1 MFTGWQRKF
10 LRRRVM
16 LEIVIKERIQNNV
29 TLVEM
34 WVGTLLFGAL
44 CQISVVW
51 FVKNK
56 AGYSI
61 GLWLGIVAAILTILH
76 LDISL
81 DKALD
86 LGEGGAKKHMVI
98 QNLVRYFVL
107 IIFLVLLMI
116 TDFANPLAA
125 FLGLMGVKA
134 GAYLQP
140 STHRVIGKIRN
151 KKQ

>member
-1 MFTGWQRKF
+1 M
-10 LRRRVM
+10 
-16 LEIVIKERIQNNV
+16 
-29 TLVEM
+29 EM
-34 WVGTLLFGAL
+34 WVGTVLFGTL
-44 CQISVVW
+44 CQVSVVW
-51 FVKNK
+51 FLKDK

-61 GLWLGIVAAILTILH
+61 GLWLGIVAALIAILH
-76 LDISL
+76 LSISL

-107 IIFLVLLMI
+107 IIFLVVLMI

-140 STHRVIGKIRN
+140 FIHTVIGKIRN
-151 KKQ
+151 KNNK

>member
-1 MFTGWQRKF
+1 
-10 LRRRVM
+10 M
-16 LEIVIKERIQNNV
+16 LGIVIKEKIKNNE
-29 TLVEM
+29 TLLEM
-34 WVGTLLFGAL
+34 WIGCFLFGVL
-44 CQISVVW
+44 CQVSIVW
-51 FVKNK
+51 FLKDK

-61 GLWLGIVAAILTILH
+61 GLWLGILAAALTVLH
-76 LDISL
+76 LSISL
-81 DKALD
+81 DRALD

-107 IIFLVLLMI
+107 IFFLVLLMI

-140 STHRVIGKIRN
+140 FIHIVIGKIRN
-151 KKQ
+151 KTN

>member
-1 MFTGWQRKF
+1 
-10 LRRRVM
+10 M
-16 LEIVIKERIQNNV
+16 LGIVIKERIQNNE
-29 TLVEM
+29 TLLEM
-34 WVGTLLFGAL
+34 WVGAVLFGVL
-44 CQISVVW
+44 CQVSIVW
-51 FVKNK
+51 FLKDK
-56 AGYSI
+56 LGYSI
-61 GLWLGIVAAILTILH
+61 GLWLGIVAALLTILH
-76 LDISL
+76 LSISL

-86 LGEGGAKKHMVI
+86 LGEGGAKKHMVT

-140 STHRVIGKIRN
+140 FLHRAIGKITN
-151 KKQ
+151 KTNK

>member
-1 MFTGWQRKF
+1 
-10 LRRRVM
+10 M
-16 LEIVIKERIQNNV
+16 LGIVIKERIRNNI
-29 TLVEM
+29 TLLEM
-34 WVGTLLFGAL
+34 WVGTVLFGTL
-44 CQISVVW
+44 CQVSVVW
-51 FVKNK
+51 FLKDK

-61 GLWLGIVAAILTILH
+61 GLWLGIVAALITILH
-76 LDISL
+76 LSISL

-107 IIFLVLLMI
+107 IIFLVVLMI

-140 STHRVIGKIRN
+140 FIHTVIGKIRN
-151 KKQ
+151 KNNK

>member
-1 MFTGWQRKF
+1 
-10 LRRRVM
+10 M
-16 LEIVIKERIQNNV
+16 LGIVIKEKIKNNI
-29 TLVEM
+29 TLLEM
-34 WVGTLLFGAL
+34 WVGTILFGVL

-51 FVKNK
+51 FLKDK

-61 GLWLGIVAAILTILH
+61 GLWLGIVAALMTILH
-76 LDISL
+76 LSFSL
-81 DKALD
+81 NKALD
-86 LGEGGAKKHMVI
+86 LGEAGAKKHMVI

-107 IIFLVLLMI
+107 IIFLGILMI

-140 STHRVIGKIRN
+140 LVHKVFGKINN
-151 KKQ
+151 KNNE

>member
-1 MFTGWQRKF
+1 
-10 LRRRVM
+10 M
-16 LEIVIKERIQNNV
+16 LGIVIKEKIKNNE
-29 TLVEM
+29 TLLEM
-34 WVGTLLFGAL
+34 WIGCFLFGVL
-44 CQISVVW
+44 CQVSIVW
-51 FVKNK
+51 FVKDK
-56 AGYSI
+56 TGYSI
-61 GLWLGIVAAILTILH
+61 GLWLGILAALLTTLH
-76 LDISL
+76 LSITL

-86 LGEGGAKKHMVI
+86 LDEGGAKKHMVI

-107 IIFLVLLMI
+107 IIFLVILMI

-140 STHRVIGKIRN
+140 FIHMVFGKIRN

>member
-1 MFTGWQRKF
+1 
-10 LRRRVM
+10 M
-16 LEIVIKERIQNNV
+16 LGIVIKERIQNNV
-29 TLVEM
+29 TLLEM
-34 WVGTLLFGAL
+34 WVGTLLFGVL
-44 CQISVVW
+44 CQSSIIW
-51 FVKNK
+51 FVKDK

-61 GLWLGIVAAILTILH
+61 GLWLGIAAALLTILH
-76 LDISL
+76 LSISL
-81 DKALD
+81 DRALD

-107 IIFLVLLMI
+107 ILFLVVLMI

-140 STHRVIGKIRN
+140 FFHSVFGKIKNKN
-151 KKQ
+151 KK

>member
-1 MFTGWQRKF
+1 M
-10 LRRRVM
+10 
-16 LEIVIKERIQNNV
+16 
-29 TLVEM
+29 EM
-34 WVGTLLFGAL
+34 WAGCILFGVL
-44 CQISVVW
+44 CQVSVVW
-51 FVKNK
+51 FVKDK

-61 GLWLGIVAAILTILH
+61 GLWLGIVAAILTMLH
-76 LDISL
+76 LGISL

-86 LGEGGAKKHMVI
+86 LDEGGAKKHMVT

-107 IIFLVLLMI
+107 IIFLVVLMI

-140 STHRVIGKIRN
+140 FIHKVTGKIRN
-151 KKQ
+151 KNNK

>member
-1 MFTGWQRKF
+1 
-10 LRRRVM
+10 M
-16 LEIVIKERIQNNV
+16 LGIVIKERIQNNI

-34 WVGTLLFGAL
+34 WMGSILFGVL
-44 CQISVVW
+44 CQVSIVW
-51 FVKNK
+51 FVKDK

-61 GLWLGIVAAILTILH
+61 GLWLGIVAAVLTMLH
-76 LDISL
+76 LSISL

-107 IIFLVLLMI
+107 IVFLVVLMI

-140 STHRVIGKIRN
+140 FIHKAIGKIRN
-151 KKQ
+151 KNNK

>member
-1 MFTGWQRKF
+1 
-10 LRRRVM
+10 M
-16 LEIVIKERIQNNV
+16 LGIVIKERIQNNV
-29 TLVEM
+29 TLFEM
-34 WVGTLLFGAL
+34 WAGTVLFGVL

-51 FVKNK
+51 FLKDK
-56 AGYSI
+56 SGYSI
-61 GLWLGIVAAILTILH
+61 GLWLGIIMALLTILH
-76 LDISL
+76 LSISL
-81 DKALD
+81 NKALD

-140 STHRVIGKIRN
+140 LLHRVIGRIRN
-151 KKQ
+151 KNNK

>member
-1 MFTGWQRKF
+1 M
-10 LRRRVM
+10 
-16 LEIVIKERIQNNV
+16 
-29 TLVEM
+29 EM
-34 WVGTLLFGAL
+34 WVGTVLFGTL
-44 CQISVVW
+44 CQVSVVW
-51 FVKNK
+51 FLKDK

-61 GLWLGIVAAILTILH
+61 GLWLGIVAALITILH
-76 LDISL
+76 LSISL

-107 IIFLVLLMI
+107 IIFLVVLMI

-140 STHRVIGKIRN
+140 FIHTVIGKIRN
-151 KKQ
+151 KNNK

>member
-1 MFTGWQRKF
+1 
-10 LRRRVM
+10 M
-16 LEIVIKERIQNNV
+16 LGIVIKERIRNNI
-29 TLVEM
+29 TLLEM
-34 WVGTLLFGAL
+34 WVGTVLFGTL
-44 CQISVVW
+44 CQVSVVW
-51 FVKNK
+51 FLKDK

-61 GLWLGIVAAILTILH
+61 GLWLGIVAALITILH
-76 LDISL
+76 LSISL

-107 IIFLVLLMI
+107 IIFLGILMI

-125 FLGLMGVKA
+125 FLGIMGIKL

-140 STHRVIGKIRN
+140 FIHKVFSKMKN
-151 KKQ
+151 KNK